1 MLILQWS
8 FAASNDSVTLN
19 PFGLYFDLKMDQLQ
33 VKRIGKLK
41 NKHYAPEY
49 FDTLLKTWLPMTPF
63 WTCMLLGMSCISLY
77 KIIALGSLLYI
88 GELERHRNNTSLL
101 SGAVVR

>member
-63 WTCMLLGMSCISLY
+63 WTCMLLGMLCIGLY
-77 KIIALGSLLYI
+77 KNYCI
-88 GELERHRNNTSLL
+88 GVFTLHRR
-101 SGAVVR
+101 A